1 MRAREPRRVQ
11 QSAKWTQLGGVGTD
25 GATVGADPELSP
37 SILKLP
43 ALRASLCNQGDHGA
57 TERRPFLVGLVI
69 YHAFPEEPR
78 IVLGTGFCGAYTTFS
93 TFSFETLRLIEEGA
107 WNEALRNAAGTL
119 ITGAVAAAAGLAL
132 AAI

>member
-1 MRAREPRRVQ
+1 VRRDSLARIVFADTTNGARE
-11 QSAKWTQLGGVGTD
+11 LG
-25 GATVGADPELSP
+25 
-37 SILKLP
+37 
-43 ALRASLCNQGDHGA
+43 
-57 TERRPFLVGLVI
+57 FL
-69 YHAFPEEPR
+69 HAFPEEPR

-93 TFSFETLRLIEEGA
+93 TFSFETLRQIEEGA